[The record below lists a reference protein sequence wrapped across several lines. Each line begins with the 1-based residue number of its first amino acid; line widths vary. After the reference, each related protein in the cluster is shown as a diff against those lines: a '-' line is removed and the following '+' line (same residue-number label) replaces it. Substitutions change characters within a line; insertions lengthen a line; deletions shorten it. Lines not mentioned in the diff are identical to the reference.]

1 MQTDPIAD
9 FLTRIRNGLRADHD
23 EVAMPASTFKAELAR
38 ILTEQGYIESYEVEP
53 ARVGRTLR
61 VKLKYTDARKPVIL
75 GIERISKPGRR
86 EYVSAGDV
94 PRVQGGMGTMI
105 VSTSRGVMTGHDAH
119 REGVGGE
126 LVAKVWYA
134 MSRIGKQP
142 IAVPDG
148 VEISIE
154 PELVKVKGPKGELE
168 ERVSRQ
174 IGVVQENGEIL
185 VTRSTDRGEH
195 RALHGL
201 TRSLIAN
208 MVEGVTN
215 GYEKR
220 LEIQGVGYRA
230 QLQGQ
235 KLVLA
240 LGYSHPV
247 ELDAPDGIDFEVPQ
261 PTRVVVRGISKQAVG
276 EIAAII
282 RKQRPPE
289 PYKGKG
295 IRYEGEY
302 VARKVGKR
310 A

>member
-1 MQTDPIAD
+1 
-9 FLTRIRNGLRADHD
+9 
-23 EVAMPASTFKAELAR
+23 
-38 ILTEQGYIESYEVEP
+38 
-53 ARVGRTLR
+53 
-61 VKLKYTDARKPVIL
+61 
-75 GIERISKPGRR
+75 
-86 EYVSAGDV
+86 
-94 PRVQGGMGTMI
+94 
-105 VSTSRGVMTGHDAH
+105 
-119 REGVGGE
+119 
-126 LVAKVWYA
+126 

-142 IAVPDG
+142 IPVPDG
-148 VEISIE
+148 VEVTIQ
-154 PELVKVKGPKGELE
+154 PDLVKVKGPKGELQ

-174 IGVVQENGEIL
+174 IGVAQENGEIL

-215 GYEKR
+215 GFEKR

-230 QLQGQ
+230 QLQGN

-247 ELDAPDGIDFEVPQ
+247 EMNAPEGIDFEVPQ
-261 PTRVVVRGISKQAVG
+261 PTRIVVRGISKQAVG
-276 EIAAII
+276 ETAAII

>member
-1 MQTDPIAD
+1 
-9 FLTRIRNGLRADHD
+9 
-23 EVAMPASTFKAELAR
+23 
-38 ILTEQGYIESYEVEP
+38 
-53 ARVGRTLR
+53 
-61 VKLKYTDARKPVIL
+61 
-75 GIERISKPGRR
+75 
-86 EYVSAGDV
+86 
-94 PRVQGGMGTMI
+94 
-105 VSTSRGVMTGHDAH
+105 
-119 REGVGGE
+119 
-126 LVAKVWYA
+126 

-148 VEISIE
+148 VEITIE
-154 PELVKVKGPKGELE
+154 SELVKVKGPKGELE
-168 ERVSRQ
+168 ERVSRAMD
-174 IGVVQENGEIL
+174 VSQENGEIL
-185 VTRSTDRGEH
+185 VKRPTDRGEH

-215 GYEKR
+215 GYEKA

-230 QLQGQ
+230 QLQGS

-247 ELDAPDGIDFEVPQ
+247 EIDAPAGIDFEVPQ
-261 PTRVVVRGISKQAVG
+261 PTRIIVRGISKQVVG
-276 EIAAII
+276 EVAANI

-295 IRYEGEY
+295 IRYQGEY